1 MAPTSQRLRWIGV
14 RGPRELREP
23 WAIVRRG
30 LGGGALGGALLGVG
44 LTASVAVLSSPSPG
58 LLASML
64 LAGVIGALVALPA
77 ALMAVIAYQALEV
90 RGLAVAW
97 LAGSLAAAATV
108 IATAALLGMITSRL
122 AVVCGV
128 ATFVIALVC
137 APTITTRRVTATHT

>member
-23 WAIVRRG
+23 REPRAIVRRG

-90 RGLAVAW
+90 RSLAVAW
-97 LAGSLAAAATV
+97 LAGSLA
-108 IATAALLGMITSRL
+108 
-122 AVVCGV
+122 
-128 ATFVIALVC
+128 
-137 APTITTRRVTATHT
+137 PRRPSSPPPPCWA